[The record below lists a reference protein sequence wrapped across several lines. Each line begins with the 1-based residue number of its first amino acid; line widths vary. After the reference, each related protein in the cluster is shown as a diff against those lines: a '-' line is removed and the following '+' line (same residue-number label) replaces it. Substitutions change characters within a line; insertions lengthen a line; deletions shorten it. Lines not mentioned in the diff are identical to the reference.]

1 MYLLIKLLTKD
12 CIQVAN
18 FVQSWQEAIRLAAN
32 PLIRQ
37 NKIEQRYI
45 EAMIQSIEQYGPY
58 VVITP
63 KVAIPHAR
71 PIDGVHAL
79 AISLLRLQQPVFF
92 SPNQPVFLIIILAA
106 IDNTSHLQV
115 LADLTLVLQHPDQID
130 SLIACQHEEDIREKI
145 QQYTTKESAG

>member
-1 MYLLIKLLTKD
+1 MYLLTKLLTKD

-71 PIDGVHAL
+71 PIDGVYAL